1 MQGSDTDNEEDSV
14 AAEASWAEAEVG
26 SAELGD
32 KRLTK
37 RLVKMVER
45 FEAQPFAS
53 IPQACGGWADT
64 QAAYAFFD
72 NGKAD
77 YRAIM
82 APHFRATRERMQ
94 GQNIVLALQDTV
106 LLNYTS
112 HETTKGLG
120 PIGTEEQQ
128 QAGLVMHATLAVTPE
143 GTPLGLIDVDIWARE
158 EEGLEDEA
166 KRRLRPIEE
175 KESYKWLRSL
185 RRSVADIPEG
195 VHLVSV
201 CDREG
206 DIYEFFDLV
215 CDLGAQVVVRA
226 AQDRR
231 VEGASGRLWATLYA
245 RPIAGVVDV
254 HIPAREG
261 QPAREA
267 QLAVR
272 FTKVVLKPPKNHP
285 NRGNLRQIRVWAVL
299 TTEISPPEGVPPI
312 SWMLLANVPVYN
324 FADAGERV
332 AWYAQ
337 RWKIEVF
344 FDVLENGCKV
354 EDRRLRTAE
363 RLQRC
368 IAVYAVV
375 AARIQRMTFLARE
388 EPDASCLQVLAVE
401 EWQALYCYTHK
412 TNQPPSQPPT
422 LRQAM
427 RWIAQMG
434 GFLGRKCDREPGI
447 RTIWRGWQRLQAM
460 VEMWRLLRPQTCQ

>member
-1 MQGSDTDNEEDSV
+1 M
-14 AAEASWAEAEVG
+14 AAEASWAEMEVG

-32 KRLTK
+32 ERLTK
-37 RLVKMVER
+37 RLVKMVEK

-53 IPQACGGWADT
+53 IPQACEGWADT

-72 NGKAD
+72 NDKVD
-77 YRAIM
+77 HRSIM
-82 APHFRATRERMQ
+82 APHFCVTRERMQ
-94 GQNIVLALQDTV
+94 EENIVLALQDTV

-112 HETTKGLG
+112 HKTTKGLG
-120 PIGTEEQQ
+120 PVGAEAQQ
-128 QAGLVMHATLAVTPE
+128 QAGLVMHATLATTSE
-143 GTPLGLIDVDIWARE
+143 GTPLGLLDTDIWARE
-158 EEGLEDEA
+158 EKVIENKA
-166 KRRLRPIEE
+166 KSRLRPIEE
-175 KESYKWLRSL
+175 KESYKWLKSL

-195 VHLVSV
+195 VSLVSI

-206 DIYEFFDLV
+206 DIFEFFDLV
-215 CDLGAQVVVRA
+215 RDLDAQVVVRA

-245 RPIAGVVDV
+245 RPIVDV
-254 HIPAREG
+254 VQVHVPARED
-261 QPAREA
+261 QPARDA
-267 QLAVR
+267 QLSVR
-272 FTKVVLKPPKNHP
+272 FAKVVLRPPKNHP
-285 NRGNLRQIRVWAVL
+285 NRKKLRRIRVWAIL
-299 TTEISPPEGVPPI
+299 TMEISPPEDVSPI
-312 SWMLLANVPVYN
+312 SWMLLTNVPVHDP
-324 FADAGERV
+324 ADAHERLS
-332 AWYAQ
+332 WYTQ

-388 EPDASCLQVLAVE
+388 EPDASCLQVLTDD
-401 EWQALYCYTHK
+401 EWQALYCHIHETD
-412 TNQPPSQPPT
+412 QLPSYPPT

-434 GFLGRKCDREPGI
+434 GFLGRKCDGEPGI
-447 RTIWRGWQRLQAM
+447 RTVWRGWQRLQAM
-460 VEMWRLLRPQTCQ
+460 AEMWRLLHPQTCQ